1 MSLNIL
7 SYVFIIGLLIILSLF
22 IINSILVWMFS
33 LSFLTCYISL
43 YLIQNLIP
51 FFDRNNIIALDL
63 HKKKKPKI
71 ANSGGIPVSLSL
83 MIGTMVYIAVQRFV
97 FGISEEMV
105 YLFASVL
112 TILLITIIGFFDD
125 LNRSDVLLGKRKIR
139 KGLKKWQ
146 KPLFAIPAA
155 IPLMVVSAGVTT
167 MGIPFLGS
175 INFGI
180 LYPLFLIPI
189 GVVGAA
195 NAINLLG
202 GFNGSEAGMGVI
214 YCLSLGIYA
223 LLHNE
228 LVSATIFFS
237 TVGALIGFLYYNWYP
252 ARMLSGDSLTYCLGA
267 VVASGVIIGN
277 MERAGII
284 VMTPFIIEFLLKLRS
299 KFKASCLGKLR
310 NDGKLDPP
318 YRKKV
323 YSWTHIIMNLSALT
337 EKQVTMILII
347 IQIIFGLLLFL

>member
-1 MSLNIL
+1 MWVL
-7 SYVFIIGLLIILSLF
+7 IGSFFLSLLTSF
-22 IINSILVWMFS
+22 
-33 LSFLTCYISL
+33 FLTKSL
-43 YLIQNLIP
+43 IR
-51 FFDRNNIIALDL
+51 FFEENNIIALDL
-63 HKKKKPKI
+63 HKKEKPKV

-83 MIGTMVYIAVQRFV
+83 MIGLMFFIAVQTFV
-97 FGISEEMV
+97 FSVTDQIV

-112 TILLITIIGFFDD
+112 TIILITIIGFFDD
-125 LNRSDVLLGKRKIR
+125 LNRNDVVIGKRKIR

-146 KPLFAIPAA
+146 KPLFTIPAA

-167 MGIPFLGS
+167 MSIPFIGS

-202 GFNGSEAGMGVI
+202 GFNGSEAGMGVV

-223 LLHNE
+223 ILHNE
-228 LVSATIFFS
+228 IVSAAIFLS
-237 TVGALIGFLYYNWYP
+237 TLGALISFLKYNWFP
-252 ARMLSGDSLTYCLGA
+252 GKILSGDSLTYCLGA

-284 VMTPFIIEFLLKLRS
+284 VMTPFIIEFFLKLRS

-310 NDGKLDPP
+310 EDEKLDPS
-318 YRKKV
+318 YGKKI
-323 YSWTHIIMNLSALT
+323 YSWTHIIMNLGKLT
-337 EKQVTMILII
+337 EKQVSIILILII
-347 IQIIFGLLLFL
+347 QVIFSLLIFL